1 VDWSQ
6 LPAPI
11 VKSTSI
17 PTSPPRENVGPKKE
31 EKPIEPSEPEVP
43 PKTTRA
49 EAEPAAETKQLFDVP
64 PAPRSTLEALE
75 QRLAKYQNSMEQAQ
89 AENNSSKVRRM
100 GRIVKQ
106 YQDAIKTH
114 KAGKA
119 VPFDELP
126 TPPGFPP
133 IPGAPLKA
141 EEDEGTGAATAAP
154 PAATGAPA
162 AAATSPRGPRP
173 APSVASPPGGAAKDV
188 PKKTASVTRQDKE
201 LAMLLERQTMFK
213 QAALDAKKAGELS
226 QAKEYLRMAK
236 GFDPLISSNKCGIPV
251 DMSTVTNSEL

>member
-1 VDWSQ
+1 MDWSQ
-6 LPAPI
+6 LPPPI

-17 PTSPPRENVGPKKE
+17 PLSPPRENIGPQKE
-31 EKPIEPSEPEVP
+31 EKPIESSEPEVP

-49 EAEPAAETKQLFDVP
+49 EAEPAAETKQIFDVP

-106 YQDAIKTH
+106 YQDAIKAH
-114 KAGKA
+114 KAGKS

-133 IPGAPLKA
+133 IPGAPVKA
-141 EEDEGTGAATAAP
+141 EEDEGTGAATAAL

-162 AAATSPRGPRP
+162 AAANSPRGPRP
-173 APSVASPPGGAAKDV
+173 APSVASPPSAKDV
-188 PKKTASVTRQDKE
+188 PKKTASATRQDKE
-201 LAMLLERQTMFK
+201 LAMLLERQSMFK
-213 QAALDAKKAGELS
+213 QAALDAKKAGELP

-251 DMSTVTNSEL
+251 DMSTVTNPEV

>member
-1 VDWSQ
+1 MDWSQ
-6 LPAPI
+6 LPPPI

-17 PTSPPRENVGPKKE
+17 PTSPPRENIGPQKE
-31 EKPIEPSEPEVP
+31 EKPIESSEPEVP

-49 EAEPAAETKQLFDVP
+49 EAEPAAETKQIFDVP

-106 YQDAIKTH
+106 YQDAIKAH
-114 KAGKA
+114 KAGKS

-133 IPGAPLKA
+133 IPGAPVKA

-154 PAATGAPA
+154 PAAT
-162 AAATSPRGPRP
+162 
-173 APSVASPPGGAAKDV
+173 
-188 PKKTASVTRQDKE
+188 RQDKE
-201 LAMLLERQTMFK
+201 LAMLLERQSMFK
-213 QAALDAKKAGELS
+213 QAALDAKKAGELP

-251 DMSTVTNSEL
+251 DMSTVTNPEV